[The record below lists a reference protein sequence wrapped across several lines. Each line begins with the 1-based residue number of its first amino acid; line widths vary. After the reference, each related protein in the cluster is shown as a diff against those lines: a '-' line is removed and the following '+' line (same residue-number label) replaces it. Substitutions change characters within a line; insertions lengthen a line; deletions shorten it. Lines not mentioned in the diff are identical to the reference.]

1 MLQLNDR
8 KAATKE
14 RPLRFLI
21 TSGTHA
27 HWQSSNVHL
36 SALHPP
42 PHPVLLPLFKN
53 ALTLGGA
60 GVRYG
65 SHDTTEMQKDIM

>member
-1 MLQLNDR
+1 MLIGNRRMSICLPS
-8 KAATKE
+8 T
-14 RPLRFLI
+14 
-21 TSGTHA
+21 
-27 HWQSSNVHL
+27 
-36 SALHPP
+36 PP